1 METIMALMLVSPAIP
16 PGGEIPAQYTCDG
29 TDISP
34 PLSWSGVPQGTQ
46 SLVLVVEDPD
56 APSGVFR
63 HWAAFEIPPGSHGLE
78 AGYTAAR
85 PAAGFRE
92 ARNDFGKPGYS
103 GPCPPKG
110 HGIHHY
116 DFRLLAISQP
126 TLQLGPA
133 ATAAEVLRAA
143 QPYVIQQT
151 ELAGTYHR

>member
-1 METIMALMLVSPAIP
+1 
-16 PGGEIPAQYTCDG
+16 
-29 TDISP
+29 
-34 PLSWSGVPQGTQ
+34 VPQDTQ

-63 HWAAFEIPPGSHGLE
+63 HWAAFDIPPSSHGLDG
-78 AGYTAAR
+78 GYTAAR
-85 PAAGFRE
+85 TVAGFHE

-116 DFRLLAISQP
+116 PFRLLAISRP
-126 TLQLGPA
+126 TLELGGP
-133 ATAAEVLRAA
+133 ATAADVLRAV

-151 ELAGTYHR
+151 DLVGTYHR